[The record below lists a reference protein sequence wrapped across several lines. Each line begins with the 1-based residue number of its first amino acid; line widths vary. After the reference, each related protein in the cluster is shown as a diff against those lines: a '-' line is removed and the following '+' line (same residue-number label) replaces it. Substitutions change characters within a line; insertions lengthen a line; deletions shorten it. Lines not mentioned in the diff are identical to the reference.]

1 MSSTQFLKF
10 LTDKKSNNTEHE
22 MRIKEKKIQ
31 KFLGLLLCL
40 LQASAYVLSG
50 MYGKL
55 DTVGPGNATIIVIQV
70 TINCSIVTLN
80 CNDVMRKY

>member
-10 LTDKKSNNTEHE
+10 LTDKKSNNTEQE

-70 TINCSIVTLN
+70 RINCVVVILN
-80 CNDVMRKY
+80 CNNVMRKS

>member
-1 MSSTQFLKF
+1 
-10 LTDKKSNNTEHE
+10 
-22 MRIKEKKIQ
+22 MRVKEKKIQ

-70 TINCSIVTLN
+70 TINCVIVTLN
-80 CNDVMRKY
+80 CNNVMRKY